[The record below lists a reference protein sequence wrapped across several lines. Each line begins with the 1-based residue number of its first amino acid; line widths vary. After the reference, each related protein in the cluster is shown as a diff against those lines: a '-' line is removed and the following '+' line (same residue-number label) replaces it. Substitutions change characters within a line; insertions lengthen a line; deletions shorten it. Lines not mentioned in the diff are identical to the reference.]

1 MLNLGNIEIERQYAT
16 EREAIESM
24 RSYIYQLYIEI
35 NFRLDEL
42 DKRIKELENETNE
55 YHASADKN

>member
-16 EREAIESM
+16 EREEIVAM

-42 DKRIKELENETNE
+42 DKRIKELENE
-55 YHASADKN
+55 KG

>member
-24 RSYIYQLYIEI
+24 RSYIYQLYIEL

-42 DKRIKELENETNE
+42 DKRIKELEANE
-55 YHASADKN
+55 KG